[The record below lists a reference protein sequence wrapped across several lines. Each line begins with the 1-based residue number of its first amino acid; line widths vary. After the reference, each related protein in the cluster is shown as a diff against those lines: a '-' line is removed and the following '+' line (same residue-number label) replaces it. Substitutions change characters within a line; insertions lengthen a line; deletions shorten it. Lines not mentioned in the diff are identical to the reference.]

1 MTVTAETVAIEV
13 IARLDK
19 AKSGIADLDRTFET
33 STGRMQQAAKTLD
46 ANLDRVA
53 QNSATSFTRV
63 GSASK
68 KAADEVDRSS
78 GRIAN
83 AQRNLGRQISD
94 VTTQL
99 AGGQNPGLIFAQQ
112 APQIAD
118 ALADTGGRAA
128 KLASFFA
135 GPWGAA
141 ILGAGSILATVLV
154 PRLFEG
160 SDAADTM
167 SKSQIDLARF
177 VDTTTG
183 AINRQTT
190 AVQRLA
196 AAQARQ
202 NDVEAG
208 TRTYVTARSR
218 AISAAKDAA
227 GVREPVF
234 TAGFRQPDAVI
245 TDPVKKQL
253 RDLAAEAAKGTLPIN
268 DFALAV
274 RKAVGDRPEYRSLVK
289 TITAQAAAAV
299 DAAQG
304 VQKLK
309 AEQAV
314 LTGTATAQQKAL
326 LGIGAATTSL
336 VEKQVA
342 LQTSTTALE
351 KARARLALVEEKG
364 RGIQAGDAK
373 ALNQYRSELTSAHNA
388 VNAAEAAERAAA
400 QSKRDHAKATRDAA
414 KAVREQARENRIAA
428 RAERELLALR
438 SDQASSLSDL
448 TSDPRQQDD
457 FARQR
462 IRLDQAGRISDL
474 DERRSRGDLDAAE
487 YAERK
492 KVVDEITANRLLL
505 VDRNAMIR
513 EQNNGLELERQRLGN
528 QQDILRAQQGLAR
541 TSEERRQLE
550 LKLLDLGIE
559 EQRLTAQKVLDLAA
573 QGKAS
578 PQEAAL
584 ARGTLDALPDL
595 RRYGAAAI
603 ERNNQGPLASY
614 LNGIPRAGA
623 EMKEALEGVAVNG
636 VERLNDSLATAA
648 SSFLKLR
655 GVAGEAIS
663 GIIADLARLYLR
675 RGILTLLGR
684 FLPGAGGAAG
694 LLTGAAASAVSPN
707 VSSLPRLASGGTI
720 RAGGLGGVDR
730 NVLSVNGVPKAMIS
744 AHETLSVINPAM
756 MAAPIRSAAP
766 NITINQHFNP
776 DMRGSITT
784 KEFTERLVNYAD
796 GRAAQARD
804 SAVAIA
810 GQQAPERVAR
820 YQRFRS

>member
-1 MTVTAETVAIEV
+1 
-13 IARLDK
+13 
-19 AKSGIADLDRTFET
+19 
-33 STGRMQQAAKTLD
+33 
-46 ANLDRVA
+46 
-53 QNSATSFTRV
+53 
-63 GSASK
+63 
-68 KAADEVDRSS
+68 
-78 GRIAN
+78 
-83 AQRNLGRQISD
+83 
-94 VTTQL
+94 
-99 AGGQNPGLIFAQQ
+99 
-112 APQIAD
+112 
-118 ALADTGGRAA
+118 
-128 KLASFFA
+128 
-135 GPWGAA
+135 
-141 ILGAGSILATVLV
+141 
-154 PRLFEG
+154 
-160 SDAADTM
+160 
-167 SKSQIDLARF
+167 
-177 VDTTTG
+177 
-183 AINRQTT
+183 
-190 AVQRLA
+190 
-196 AAQARQ
+196 
-202 NDVEAG
+202 
-208 TRTYVTARSR
+208 
-218 AISAAKDAA
+218 
-227 GVREPVF
+227 
-234 TAGFRQPDAVI
+234 
-245 TDPVKKQL
+245 
-253 RDLAAEAAKGTLPIN
+253 
-268 DFALAV
+268 
-274 RKAVGDRPEYRSLVK
+274 
-289 TITAQAAAAV
+289 
-299 DAAQG
+299 
-304 VQKLK
+304 
-309 AEQAV
+309 
-314 LTGTATAQQKAL
+314 
-326 LGIGAATTSL
+326 
-336 VEKQVA
+336 VA
-342 LQTSTTALE
+342 LQTSTTDLE

-438 SDQASSLSDL
+438 SDRASSLSDL
-448 TSDPRQQDD
+448 ASDPRQQDD

-462 IRLDQAGRISDL
+462 IKLDQAGRISDL
-474 DERRSRGDLDAAE
+474 DERRSHGDLDAAE

-505 VDRNAMIR
+505 VDRNASIR
-513 EQNNGLELERQRLGN
+513 EQNNGLELDRQRLGN

-541 TSEERRQLE
+541 TTEGRRQLE

-595 RRYGAAAI
+595 RRYGVAAI
-603 ERNNQGPLASY
+603 ERNTQGPLASY
-614 LNGIPRAGA
+614 LNDIPRAGT

-694 LLTGAAASAVSPN
+694 LLTGAAAGAVSPD

-744 AHETLSVINPAM
+744 AHETLSVFNPAM